1 MKRSDI
7 FDYIQKNSPAGI
19 QFVDPYLSD
28 VPLPKG
34 DFVSLNILPVEDV
47 AASQHRTTAYA
58 AEAGTVSVTY
68 SQERIYTVQFD
79 CFGADALDTALMLKQ
94 RLKDFFYDTPDTLFN
109 LKTVTDIENLSD
121 LLDNKRYL
129 ERYSFRMSFYIMDEW
144 TDENQPALEQV
155 ATAAVD
161 IAK

>member
-7 FDYIQKNSPAGI
+7 FDYIQKHSPAGI

-47 AASQHRTTAYA
+47 AASQHRTTAYD
-58 AEAGTVSVTY
+58 AEASTISVTY

>member
-7 FDYIQKNSPAGI
+7 FDYIQKHSPAGI

-47 AASQHRTTAYA
+47 AASQHRTTAYD

-68 SQERIYTVQFD
+68 SQERIYTDQFD

-129 ERYSFRMSFYIMDEW
+129 ERYSLRMSFYIMDEW

>member
-7 FDYIQKNSPAGI
+7 FDYIQKHSPAGI

-47 AASQHRTTAYA
+47 AASQHRTTAYD
-58 AEAGTVSVTY
+58 AESGTVSVPY

-94 RLKDFFYDTPDTLFN
+94 RLKDFFYNTPDTLFN

-121 LLDNKRYL
+121 FLDNKRYL
-129 ERYSFRMSFYIMDEW
+129 ERYSFRMSFYIMDKW

>member
-7 FDYIQKNSPAGI
+7 FDYIQKNAPAGI

-47 AASQHRTTAYA
+47 AASQHRTMAYD
-58 AEAGTVSVTY
+58 AESGTVSVTY

>member
-1 MKRSDI
+1 
-7 FDYIQKNSPAGI
+7 
-19 QFVDPYLSD
+19 
-28 VPLPKG
+28 
-34 DFVSLNILPVEDV
+34 
-47 AASQHRTTAYA
+47 
-58 AEAGTVSVTY
+58 
-68 SQERIYTVQFD
+68 
-79 CFGADALDTALMLKQ
+79 MLKQ
-94 RLKDFFYDTPDTLFN
+94 RLKDFFYNTPDTLFN